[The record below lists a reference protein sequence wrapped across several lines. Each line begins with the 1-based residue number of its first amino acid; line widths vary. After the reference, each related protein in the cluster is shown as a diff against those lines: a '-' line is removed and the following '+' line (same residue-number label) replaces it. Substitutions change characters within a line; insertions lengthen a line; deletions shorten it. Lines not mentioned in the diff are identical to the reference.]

1 MSDLRL
7 WPAFG
12 GVVTLGFLA
21 LAGGTRAAAVAAGPI
36 TPAAAGACVPSAV
49 TLCIDDQAGDRRWQ
63 VSVSFHTAEGG
74 GRSGNGNAIALG
86 SLGVAHGGLFWFFS
100 GDNPEML
107 IKVLDGCGVN
117 GQFWVFYAAGTNVG
131 FTVTVTDTHNGRQ
144 RTYVNVNGTAAL
156 PLQDTSA
163 LACP

>member
-63 VSVSFHTAEGG
+63 GSVSFHTAEGG

-107 IKVLDGCGVN
+107 IKVLN
-117 GQFWVFYAAGTNVG
+117 
-131 FTVTVTDTHNGRQ
+131 
-144 RTYVNVNGTAAL
+144 
-156 PLQDTSA
+156 
-163 LACP
+163 ACTLN